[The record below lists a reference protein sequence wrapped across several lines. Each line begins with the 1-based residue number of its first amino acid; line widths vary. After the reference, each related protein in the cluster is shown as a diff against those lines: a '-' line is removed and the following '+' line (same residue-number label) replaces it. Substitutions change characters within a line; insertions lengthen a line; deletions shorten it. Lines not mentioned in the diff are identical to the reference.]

1 MRYILVIV
9 LLFAIFI
16 PFLTHAGI
24 VPCGTEK
31 NPDGSIANP
40 CDLCDLYV
48 GTKNIIDFLL
58 FDFILPLA
66 IVAFLI
72 GGIFMLASSGN
83 PQMLQTG
90 KTAIT
95 NAVLGIFI
103 AFGSWL
109 IIATILNTL
118 GYSNFTAAWNEPPIC
133 QPPIVAQPPPAPVPQ
148 EQRQYCVDTEG
159 KDITTTC
166 TTTTQGECVNLGGTW
181 QSALPTNCTQK
192 YCKKSDGTDAT
203 GQCKEVTKNSCDT
216 LAGPTGTWDDSPP
229 ESCTGGSANALIT
242 QSLINNGVTFSSDS
256 SCGGVHASTNKSELL
271 ASKRLT
277 TCFHG
282 CTPSSSCT
290 PEATELSSSLLQTL
304 DNVSSSLNFNITSL
318 TTGNHGSKSKH
329 YQGRAADLQPI
340 GGSYLQLENKIKS
353 VCGGC
358 FTQCERGGGVVSCSS
373 GTADHLH
380 VHF

>member
-133 QPPIVAQPPPAPVPQ
+133 KPPLVAQPPPPPVP
-148 EQRQYCVDTEG
+148 
-159 KDITTTC
+159 I
-166 TTTTQGECVNLGGTW
+166 
-181 QSALPTNCTQK
+181 A
-192 YCKKSDGTDAT
+192 KKF
-203 GQCKEVTKNSCDT
+203 C
-216 LAGPTGTWDDSPP
+216 
-229 ESCTGGSANALIT
+229 
-242 QSLINNGVTFSSDS
+242 
-256 SCGGVHASTNKSELL
+256 
-271 ASKRLT
+271 
-277 TCFHG
+277 
-282 CTPSSSCT
+282 
-290 PEATELSSSLLQTL
+290 
-304 DNVSSSLNFNITSL
+304 
-318 TTGNHGSKSKH
+318 
-329 YQGRAADLQPI
+329 
-340 GGSYLQLENKIKS
+340 
-353 VCGGC
+353 
-358 FTQCERGGGVVSCSS
+358 
-373 GTADHLH
+373 
-380 VHF
+380 